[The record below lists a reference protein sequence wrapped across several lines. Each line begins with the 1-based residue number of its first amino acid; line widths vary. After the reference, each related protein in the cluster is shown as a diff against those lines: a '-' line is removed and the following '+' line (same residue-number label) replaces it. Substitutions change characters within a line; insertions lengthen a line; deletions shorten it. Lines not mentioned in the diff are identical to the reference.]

1 MIECL
6 PSRHGTHLQYHKEHR
21 GGKNRE
27 DEEGVSREK
36 KLKVRR
42 GARKDKKRRKKSK
55 EEAGEEQSGKDQS
68 GEEEAEEE
76 EEAGEEEEAEE
87 EEEAVEEEEAEEEE
101 EAVEEEE
108 AGEEEAG
115 EQEEAGEEQSGEE
128 EEAALTPGEEAH
140 VLIPTCRS
148 HPVASHCCST
158 EQGCVCS
165 GDAVFTKQAASGPR
179 TEVFPLST

>member
-68 GEEEAEEE
+68 GEEEAVEE
-76 EEAGEEEEAEE
+76 EEAG
-87 EEEAVEEEEAEEEE
+87 EEE